1 MSDVF
6 DDREEGLDDLE
17 RTGLDDEEGSASVLG
32 GGGPA
37 STLNDDAEM
46 DDADFHGDR
55 LAGGDPADRP
65 SRED

>member
-1 MSDVF
+1 MSDLF
-6 DDREEGLDDLE
+6 GERDELDDLE
-17 RTGLDDEEGSASVLG
+17 LKGLEDEEEGASVLG

-55 LAGGDPADRP
+55 RAGGDPVDRP
-65 SRED
+65 SADD

>member
-1 MSDVF
+1 MSDLF
-6 DDREEGLDDLE
+6 DDRDDDLE
-17 RTGLDDEEGSASVLG
+17 DVGETEEGASLVG

-46 DDADFHGDR
+46 DEADFHGDR

-65 SRED
+65 GGDD

>member
-1 MSDVF
+1 MSDLN
-6 DDREEGLDDLE
+6 DERDELEETE
-17 RTGLDDEEGSASVLG
+17 TEGGAGVVG

-55 LAGGDPADRP
+55 LAGGNAEDRP
-65 SRED
+65 AND

>member
-1 MSDVF
+1 MSDLF
-6 DDREEGLDDLE
+6 DDRDEIES
-17 RTGLDDEEGSASVLG
+17 DEEDGADAIG

-37 STLNDDAEM
+37 RTLGDTAEM

-65 SRED
+65 RDDA